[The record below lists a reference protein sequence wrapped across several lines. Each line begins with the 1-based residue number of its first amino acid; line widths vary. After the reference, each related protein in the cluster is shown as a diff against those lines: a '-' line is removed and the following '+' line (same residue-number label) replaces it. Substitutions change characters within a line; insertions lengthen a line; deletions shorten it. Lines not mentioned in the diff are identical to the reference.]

1 MTSVWEGAF
10 NRQGVIAH
18 ASDPWLDRD
27 IWIRDSSEFVADD
40 NPETSWSDSDGNRMD
55 SDNEDAEGREVR
67 AEQLAEEFER
77 EAAEQFSKR
86 GFEALAWYAPI
97 SFFGS
102 RQWGIYFHEP
112 RFWGYCQTLQRQVK
126 TASLMDISKEVYHML
141 DRHESFHAAVELYAL
156 IAHDQGAAP
165 GLPSGEN
172 LYGTYFKN
180 EYIRTFGTSG
190 CIEESLATAAHFH
203 RPGFRVAG
211 LKQVVKRELL
221 TALSGYRE
229 WVTFREL
236 PKFRQGVFELTT
248 QRILSQTPHGTAH
261 VNQLTHGSNASYRQ
275 QADGWWFPPTNPKK
289 LNALGPI
296 PHYATRSRG
305 KYTKLFS
312 PSILGNRKMRDVRR
326 FARDRYGATVSR
338 GHAKHS
344 NQLVFPNNK
353 VVPLPSTKGVPHY
366 VIEQIAVAVCLPKQE
381 VLREFGFL

>member
-1 MTSVWEGAF
+1 MTSVWEGAYR
-10 NRQGVIAH
+10 RQGVIARGI
-18 ASDPWLDRD
+18 DPWGDRD
-27 IWIRDSSEFVADD
+27 IWIRQSSEFAEDD
-40 NPETSWSDSDGNRMD
+40 SPETSWSDFDGNHEE
-55 SDNEDAEGREVR
+55 SVNEDAEGRQVR
-67 AEQLAEEFER
+67 AEQLADEFEDEATEEFR
-77 EAAEQFSKR
+77 KR

-112 RFWGYCQTLQRQVK
+112 RFWGYCRRLQRQVK
-126 TASLMDISKEVYHML
+126 TASLMEVSKDVYHMI

-172 LYGTYFKN
+172 LYGMYFKN
-180 EYIRTFGTSG
+180 EYLHSFGTSR

-211 LKQVVKRELL
+211 LRPVVELELL
-221 TALSGYRE
+221 TAMPGYRE
-229 WVTFREL
+229 WKNFRSL
-236 PKFRQGVFELTT
+236 PKFRQGVFELTA
-248 QRILSQTPHGTAH
+248 QRMLSQTPHGVAH
-261 VNQLTHGSNASYRQ
+261 VTQLTSGSKVCSGPPEA
-275 QADGWWFPPTNPKK
+275 GWWFPTINPRK

-296 PHYATRSRG
+296 PHYATRRPG
-305 KYTKLFS
+305 VYTKLFP
-312 PSILGNRKMRDVRR
+312 PSILGNRKMKDVRR
-326 FARDRYGATVSR
+326 FARDLYGATVSR

-366 VIEQIAVAVCLPKQE
+366 IIEEIAMAVSRPKQK
-381 VLREFGFL
+381 VLRDFGFL